1 MNMKNVLIGVFATT
15 TVIFAGF
22 TIYLGITLSNEV
34 EKNAQ
39 LEALTAQEEVEVK
52 EETESQNINE
62 EEYSRIF
69 KFSDEI
75 NVVNVQ
81 DRNYTTITR
90 SSSAPLGVGATIEND
105 SIVCLSL
112 EKIENDMSFDVE
124 KYDYYPRIDFGDR
137 KVQNVYNTGPGGT
150 GYGFFILFL
159 MQILHALFAR
169 RCLHFFIYSG
179 IVRQFIACYRKIY
192 FITSLLQNGEQFF
205 TTV

>member
-1 MNMKNVLIGVFATT
+1 MNIKNVLIGVLATT
-15 TVIFAGF
+15 TVIFAGS

-105 SIVCLSL
+105 SIVSLSL
-112 EKIENDMSFDVE
+112 EKIENDISEF
-124 KYDYYPRIDFGDR
+124 
-137 KVQNVYNTGPGGT
+137 
-150 GYGFFILFL
+150 
-159 MQILHALFAR
+159 
-169 RCLHFFIYSG
+169 
-179 IVRQFIACYRKIY
+179 
-192 FITSLLQNGEQFF
+192 
-205 TTV
+205 